1 MVLVGAATVLL
12 GAAVILLLWIALA
25 VLAALAAISS

>member
-1 MVLVGAATVLL
+1 MVLVDAAAVLL
-12 GAAVILLLWIALA
+12 GAAAVLRLRIALA